1 MNSDIA
7 RAVDRVQRSR
17 DARNARDEDRLI
29 ASSRAGVTPQRAPEV
44 GARVFDL
51 VTGQEGEIVGRT
63 RQDIHIPAPNQRN
76 G

>member
-1 MNSDIA
+1 MDRSIA
-7 RAVDRVQRSR
+7 LTVDRVARSRAAR
-17 DARNARDEDRLI
+17 DARETDRVV
-29 ASSRAGVTPQRAPEV
+29 SSSAATTTRTRALST

-63 RQDIHIPAPNQRN
+63 TENILVPAPDQRN